1 MSIKR
6 FKKKQDI
13 KVGIHSGKF
22 SADKNG
28 TENVRSILVK
38 CAISTT
44 LQSERNKT
52 VI

>member
-22 SADKNG
+22 
-28 TENVRSILVK
+28 
-38 CAISTT
+38 
-44 LQSERNKT
+44 
-52 VI
+52 